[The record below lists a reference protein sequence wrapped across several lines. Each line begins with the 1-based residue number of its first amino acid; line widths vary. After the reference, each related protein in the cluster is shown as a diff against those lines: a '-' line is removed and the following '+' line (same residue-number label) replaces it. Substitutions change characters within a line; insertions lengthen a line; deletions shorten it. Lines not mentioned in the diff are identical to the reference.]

1 LATFA
6 TAASEVDS
14 ASVSPWLI
22 ICSVVI
28 SSLTLCFTRR
38 TNARTSM
45 NCDICIYG
53 GTAAGVI
60 AAVAAAKAGRSVILI
75 EQGRH
80 LGGMTSGG
88 LGFTDIGNKLAI
100 GGPPRHF

>member
-1 LATFA
+1 
-6 TAASEVDS
+6 
-14 ASVSPWLI
+14 
-22 ICSVVI
+22 
-28 SSLTLCFTRR
+28 
-38 TNARTSM
+38 M

-60 AAVAAAKAGRSVILI
+60 AAVAAANAGRSVILV

-88 LGFTDIGNKLAI
+88 LTRITFCAK
-100 GGPPRHF
+100 GPSK